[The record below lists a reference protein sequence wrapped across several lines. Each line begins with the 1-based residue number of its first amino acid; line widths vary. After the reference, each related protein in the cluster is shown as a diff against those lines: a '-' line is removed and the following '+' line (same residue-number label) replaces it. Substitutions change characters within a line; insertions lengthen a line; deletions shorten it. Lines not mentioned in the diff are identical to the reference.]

1 MIINYVGKELDN
13 FSVARLW
20 RKYVIYSLKKYF
32 KDKNVL
38 EVGSGIGSFS
48 ELIIKDA
55 KSLTMLEPDEN
66 FSLYLNC
73 IFLKKTI
80 R

>member
-20 RKYVIYSLKKYF
+20 RKYVIYTLKKYF

-38 EVGSGIGSFS
+38 EVACGSGQEGNS
-48 ELIIKDA
+48 
-55 KSLTMLEPDEN
+55 
-66 FSLYLNC
+66 
-73 IFLKKTI
+73 
-80 R
+80 